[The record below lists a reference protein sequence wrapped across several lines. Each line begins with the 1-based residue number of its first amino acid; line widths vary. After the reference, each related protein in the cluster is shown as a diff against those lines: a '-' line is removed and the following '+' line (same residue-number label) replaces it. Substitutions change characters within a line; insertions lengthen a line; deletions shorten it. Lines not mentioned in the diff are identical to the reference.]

1 MENKKIRDE
10 LNKMQNEKIID
21 VLLKDAKK
29 DPIGSVLFWHK
40 SYLVALY
47 FLDEKGL
54 REEYHKFEEQFDIK

>member
-1 MENKKIRDE
+1 MKDKEIEDLLKMENKKILD
-10 LNKMQNEKIID
+10 D
-21 VLLKDAKK
+21 LLKDTEK

-54 REEYHKFEEQFDIK
+54 RKEFHKFEVQFDIK